1 MSAPSSSSSSR
12 FPRRTRINDYYSDE
26 EEPLPQKKPSP
37 IRKGI
42 MKRTPRAAPQSV
54 YYNDMTS
61 EEEVDEEEVQ
71 RAMYELGLEDRMYP
85 PPRRHHRPE
94 FFFHPPRFQEE
105 EDHWMSYPRMEQPR
119 RRPLLNRSSSSGRIP
134 SVSRYADNLP
144 TRSRKNSFSIP
155 AQNYFHSVPTS
166 PIDSSQEEEEEGFFR
181 ENFKRRTSFP
191 RRLSDSV
198 RRPALDR
205 SMSFQGYPNPP
216 PHHPTMFPPPPHP
229 MYNGNMGDFYEPE
242 ANTAMWPRPS
252 LHHSPPSFPPPP
264 PPMMPMM
271 PVVQPPAWNF
281 MPPHDVWSGVTPIKE
296 PIMNE
301 EIKDEIPEPKIPAP
315 LPPAAAA
322 AAAAAEPVMPR
333 IMPEPRRRSLFSQL
347 FGSRNESNKKAQEY
361 EKLGTFWCWRV
372 NTPDSVTPLHFE
384 SFSLSNQKL
393 IQRKIKKG
401 QCGNIFLNKEK
412 KLPGV
417 IMIDVN
423 QGRGCCMANEGHFL
437 QLELKK
443 EQYNSG
449 DQYVVQG

>member
-1 MSAPSSSSSSR
+1 MSAPSSSSSNR

-26 EEPLPQKKPSP
+26 EEPHPQKKPSP

-42 MKRTPRAAPQSV
+42 MKRTPRPTPQS
-54 YYNDMTS
+54 
-61 EEEVDEEEVQ
+61 
-71 RAMYELGLEDRMYP
+71 RAMYELGLEDRI
-85 PPRRHHRPE
+85 
-94 FFFHPPRFQEE
+94 
-105 EDHWMSYPRMEQPR
+105 MEQPR

-144 TRSRKNSFSIP
+144 TRSKKNSFSIP
-155 AQNYFHSVPTS
+155 AQGYFHSVPTS
-166 PIDSSQEEEEEGFFR
+166 PM

-191 RRLSDSV
+191 RRLSDST

-216 PHHPTMFPPPPHP
+216 PHHPAINHP
-229 MYNGNMGDFYEPE
+229 IYNGNMGDFYEPE

-271 PVVQPPAWNF
+271 PVVQPPVWNF
-281 MPPHDVWSGVTPIKE
+281 MPPHDVWSGVPPIKE
-296 PIMNE
+296 PTMNE

-315 LPPAAAA
+315 PPA
-322 AAAAAEPVMPR
+322 ESVMPR

-401 QCGNIFLNKEK
+401 QSGNIFLNKEK

-443 EQYNSG
+443 EQYNPG
-449 DQYVVQG
+449 DQYVFQG